1 MYLLPCPDRAYDET
15 PQIAEVFNADFE
27 NPEWVFLRGILRE
40 LSGLMSDP

>member
-15 PQIAEVFNADFE
+15 PQIAEVFNADFD
-27 NPEWVFLRGILRE
+27 GMLRE